1 MKSCCWRRLLLG
13 AMLQAW
19 ITTFL
24 VRDHLKGAW
33 LRLDDDRDIIQ
44 LLFLAGPTACLISAS
59 WANVAL
65 MLLDMISI
73 DELLFNWWNW
83 WIGDTLGVL
92 LFAPLTLMVLQRKN
106 PLWHYRLKTVAIH
119 SLFVTAVIIA
129 AFVYVFNNEFLRI
142 KQQIAGHGQLLSSQL
157 RSKLLSYE
165 EIVASLNNLFV
176 TYPHLDVAAFKQKPE
191 RTEL

>member
-1 MKSCCWRRLLLG
+1 MILAAIYFLLGIAGLQLAIPLGYATAIFPSAGIACAAVLFGGVRLLPGVWIGSAGVNPWIASCQGSLSKEKLLLAATIALG

-19 ITTFL
+19 ITNFL
-24 VRDHLKGAW
+24 VRDYLKGAW

-73 DELLFNWWNW
+73 DELLF
-83 WIGDTLGVL
+83 
-92 LFAPLTLMVLQRKN
+92 APLTLMVLQRKN
-106 PLWHYRLKTVAIH
+106 PLWHYRLKTVAIP

-129 AFVYVFNNEFLRI
+129 A
-142 KQQIAGHGQLLSSQL
+142 
-157 RSKLLSYE
+157 
-165 EIVASLNNLFV
+165 LFMSPI
-176 TYPHLDVAAFKQKPE
+176 TNS
-191 RTEL
+191 